1 MLNKFIRLLLAVWV
15 LGAMTLEGWSAEN
28 MAATTPAC
36 DSCAF
41 QVESLDEPLHLS
53 GYWLFT
59 RDDQPSNKDPDLD
72 TSSWTVVK
80 APGSWNKVY
89 GDGKNFQV
97 GWYRGVFHF
106 APDLIG
112 KKVVLLMDSFLAGMQ
127 VYRDGQLIY
136 ERDGLRTDQKYY
148 GVQAVPITFTVTQ
161 AQHTLAVRVDTLN
174 MVGVYQLPFELRAH
188 ARVDRMLSVWHF
200 FSGEM
205 RTFSAFF
212 AFFAGA
218 IFLLYFVKTGYTLYL
233 LTTVACFGFF
243 PFFLHTS
250 DFMQNLVEP
259 DRNFCLHFIGIV
271 LGPFSLNLLA
281 QYQYRPSRT
290 WSWIL
295 GSVGVGLSLWF
306 VLLSQRFDLDQMVLA
321 RKLTIFSALLS
332 VIHAKVNYIRCFL
345 RKPGAGSSL
354 YLPWAA
360 VTFFLAVGIH
370 DVLIALGKIN
380 SVQLLFSGCL
390 VAIFAQV
397 LVSSNALA
405 DTLVQ
410 NRRLVAKLKVVNEEL
425 ELKVQERTRD
435 IREILDH
442 VKHGFL
448 VVGEDR
454 RVGRTFSA
462 SCVGIFRTDQLAD
475 RDVADLFRFEPETRA
490 MFILACEQ
498 IFENIMPLEVT
509 TSLIPA
515 RFAIEDRVYDV
526 SVKAIENDKK
536 EITRLLFSIS
546 DITELEHLLKEN
558 KRHRSLLRIIA
569 HRDAFLRFM
578 EETAQCLERA
588 RQAVQIGDLAQTRMQ
603 LHTIKGNALMFG
615 LEEFAHVIH
624 GLETQT
630 IVQQKDLD
638 QLTILL
644 QEFVD
649 QNDAVL
655 NLKSADQKRMTIS
668 QEAFDRYA
676 AELQAARDLGTAREI
691 FRRLMQESKQR
702 SARELLGILPEQVQA
717 LAQKLDKRVNIT
729 VVGGDLLLDPET
741 VSPLI
746 AQLSHALRNA
756 VDHGIETPEEREGKP
771 DPAQLEI
778 GFYETREGWSIRVTD
793 DGRGLDPK
801 IIGQRAV
808 EKGLVTAAECQK
820 LSKEEIYEF
829 IFAAGFTTRDQATEI
844 SGRGLGMEALR
855 QSVRALGGDL
865 VLESE
870 VGHGTTLILH
880 WPRSSFQQVA

>member
-1 MLNKFIRLLLAVWV
+1 MLNKVIRLLLAAWI
-15 LGAMTLEGWSAEN
+15 LGPMSAAWSAD
-28 MAATTPAC
+28 TTTAPRPGC

-41 QVESLDEPLHLS
+41 EVKSLEEPLRLS

-59 RDDQPSNKDPDLD
+59 RDDQPANKDPELD

-89 GDGKNFQV
+89 SDGKNFQV

-106 APDLIG
+106 APELMG
-112 KKVVLLMDSFLAGMQ
+112 RKVVLLIDSFLAGMQ
-127 VYRDGQLIY
+127 VYRDGELIH

-148 GVQAVPITFTVTQ
+148 GVQAVPIAFTVTQ
-161 AQHTLAVRVDTLN
+161 PQHTLAVRVQTLN
-174 MVGVYQLPFELRAH
+174 MVGIYQLPFELRAH
-188 ARVDRMLSVWHF
+188 ARVDRLLSLWHF
-200 FSGEM
+200 FAGEM
-205 RTFSAFF
+205 RAFSAFF
-212 AFFAGA
+212 ALFAGA

-233 LTTVACFGFF
+233 LTTAACFGFF

-250 DFMQNLVEP
+250 DFMQNLIEP

-281 QYQYRPSRT
+281 QYQYRPNRT
-290 WSWIL
+290 WAWIL
-295 GSVGVGLSLWF
+295 GSLGVGLSLWF
-306 VLLSQRFDLDQMVLA
+306 VVLSLRFDLDQMVLA
-321 RKLTIFSALLS
+321 RKLAIFSALLA
-332 VIHAKVNYIRCFL
+332 VIHAKVNYVRCFL

-360 VTFFLAVGIH
+360 VTFFLAIGIH

-380 SVQLLFSGCL
+380 SVTLIFMGCL
-390 VAIFAQV
+390 VSIFAQV

-425 ELKVQERTRD
+425 EHKVQERTRD

-454 RVGRTFSA
+454 RVGHTYSA
-462 SCVGIFRTDQLAD
+462 SCVGIFRTEQLAD
-475 RDVADLFRFEPETRA
+475 RDVADLFRFGPETRS

-515 RFAIEDRVYDV
+515 RFTIEDRVYDV
-526 SVKAIENDKK
+526 SVKAIENEKG
-536 EITRLLFSIS
+536 EIKRLLFSIS

-578 EETAQCLERA
+578 DETRECLERA
-588 RQAVQIGDLAQTRMQ
+588 QLAVKSSDLAQTRMQ

-630 IVQQKDLD
+630 TVELKELD

-644 QEFVD
+644 QNFVD
-649 QNDAVL
+649 QNDDVL
-655 NLKSADQKRMTIS
+655 NLKGSDQKRLTVS
-668 QEAFDRYA
+668 QEVLDRYE
-676 AELQAARDLGTAREI
+676 AELQTARDLGTARDI
-691 FRRLMQESKQR
+691 FHRLIQESKQR
-702 SARELLGILPEQVQA
+702 SARDLLGILPEQVQA
-717 LAQKLDKRVNIT
+717 LAEKLGKRINIT
-729 VVGGDLLLDPET
+729 IVGGELMMDPDI
-741 VSPLI
+741 VNPLI
-746 AQLSHALRNA
+746 AQLSHALRNS
-756 VDHGIETPEEREGKP
+756 VDHGIETPEERNGKP
-771 DPAQLEI
+771 DPARLDI
-778 GFYETREGWSIRVTD
+778 GFYQTQQSWSIRITD
-793 DGRGLDPK
+793 DGRGLDPR

-808 EKGLVTAAECQK
+808 EKGLVTTAECQK
-820 LSKEEIYEF
+820 MSKEEIYEF
-829 IFAAGFTTRDQATEI
+829 IFATGFSTKDQATEI

-855 QSVRALGGDL
+855 QSVRALGGEL

-870 VGHGTTLILH
+870 VGRGTTIILH